1 MKIEY
6 YKGGFVKGDEEMFL
20 KPVVKIKDSRLSAF
34 SKHNQNTFKSR
45 YSSLNFLIFSN
56 ECIISIKDEYMK
68 INDTVTNEMS
78 EAIGE
83 IVEMIE
89 NTDLNSLKEDYKKM
103 NQRISSVVLA
113 NDPKA
118 KIINRNVKE

>member
-20 KPVVKIKDSRLSAF
+20 KPVVKIKDPRLRAF
-34 SKHNQNTFKSR
+34 SKHNRNIFEAK
-45 YSSLNFLIFSN
+45 YNSLKFLIFYN
-56 ECIISIKDEYMK
+56 ECTISIEDEYMK
-68 INDTVTNEMS
+68 INDEVIQEMS

-83 IVEMIE
+83 VVEMIE

-103 NQRISSVVLA
+103 NEIISSVVLA
-113 NDPKA
+113 KDPKA
-118 KIINRNVKE
+118 KIINRDVEE